1 MPVGKG
7 VNMRKLKTFG
17 GLCLTVAVMAVKA
30 IPYVIAIIVASLW
43 AMLHTERDP
52 GWK

>member
-17 GLCLTVAVMAVKA
+17 GLCLEFAWMAIKA
-30 IPYVIAIIVASLW
+30 IPYVIAIIIASLW
-43 AMLHTERDP
+43 CMLMY
-52 GWK
+52 

>member
-7 VNMRKLKTFG
+7 VNMRKLKTFE
-17 GLCLTVAVMAVKA
+17 GLCLEFAWMSLKT
-30 IPYVIAIIVASLW
+30 IPYIIAVIAVSLW
-43 AMLHTERDP
+43 CMLRAERDP